1 MDAAP
6 EARGASRP
14 PETKVPSQAPNG
26 PTGEG
31 PSRPRGEAG
40 AVEAPEPAAPEAA
53 APEPAASANPVA
65 ADAAAEAAAASDAAG
80 SDEPVEPAVSA
91 APADAADGSDA
102 TRSHEPAKALED
114 TEPAASAPSAAPA
127 TPEHAERPTHP
138 EGSEGSGVAQLPQSA
153 SELEGA
159 GDQPERRRGM
169 APWQA
174 RRIRMVAAGVLMA
187 AMGIILVVRLA
198 TQSSVLVVGVYG
210 LALILCGVVIE
221 LSRNGRTR
229 LGSWLLVAGLA
240 AAFAMDWFVLP

>member
-31 PSRPRGEAG
+31 PSRPRGEGGG
-40 AVEAPEPAAPEAA
+40 AVEAPEPAAPEPA
-53 APEPAASANPVA
+53 APAPAASANPVP

-80 SDEPVEPAVSA
+80 SDEPVGPAVSA
-91 APADAADGSDA
+91 APADVADGPDA
-102 TRSHEPAKALED
+102 TRSREPVKVLED
-114 TEPAASAPSAAPA
+114 TETATSAA
-127 TPEHAERPTHP
+127 PEHAERPTHP
-138 EGSEGSGVAQLPQSA
+138 EGSEVAQLPQSA
-153 SELEGA
+153 SELEVA
-159 GDQPERRRGM
+159 GNEPERRRGM